1 MKYIPIVPTANFI
14 VSQAKPILPQ
24 FSAFLIQLVLAA
36 MINLP
41 NCMRW

>member
-1 MKYIPIVPTANFI
+1 MKYIPIVPTANLI

-24 FSAFLIQLVLAA
+24 FSAFLIQLILAA

-41 NCMRW
+41 NCMHW